1 MDRRERNEDHEEM
14 LRTAMDGLQ
23 ARLWTAMPG
32 IIQSFDATQMTCVV
46 QPAIQGQLQA
56 KDGSTSLKNLP
67 ELQDCPCQFPG
78 GGGVTVTF
86 PVAAGDECLVVLA
99 SRCIDAWHALGGI
112 QVPIEYRMHDLSD
125 GFALLGFRSVPR
137 VLSDISTTSAQ
148 LRSDDGST
156 LIDLDPTAQTLTLT
170 APGGVTINADVTVN
184 GMVTATGDVLGGSAP
199 ISLVNH
205 VHTDVQAGSSDTGPA
220 TG

>member
-1 MDRRERNEDHEEM
+1 MDRRERNEDQEEM
-14 LRTAMDGLQ
+14 LRAAMDGLQ

-32 IIQSFDATQMTCVV
+32 IIQSFSVEQMTCVV
-46 QPAIQGQLQA
+46 QPAIQGQVQA
-56 KDGSTSLKNLP
+56 KDGSTSFKNLP
-67 ELQDCPCQFPG
+67 QLLDCPCQFPG

-86 PVAAGDECLVVLA
+86 PVAAGDECLVIIA
-99 SRCIDAWHALGGI
+99 SRCIDAWHAQGGI
-112 QVPIEYRMHDLSD
+112 QVPIEFRMHDLSD
-125 GFALLGFRSVPR
+125 GFVLLGFHSVPR
-137 VLSDISTTSAQ
+137 VLTDISTTSAQ

-156 LIDLDPTAQTLTLT
+156 LIDIDPTGQTLTLT

-184 GMVTATGDVLGGSAP
+184 GTVTATGDVTGDS

-205 VHTDVQAGSSDTGPA
+205 VHTDVQAGSDNTGPA